1 MNDGGFG
8 LYVHWPFCQSKCP
21 YCDFNSHVREKID
34 QSRWTTGLLAEIEYF
49 AANADGRPLDTIFF
63 GGGTPSLMNPE
74 TIATVIETARK
85 AWSFSN
91 DIEITME
98 ANPSSVEASRF
109 AEYANAGVNR
119 VSLGVQSLSDKAL
132 KFLGRQHSAEDAIK
146 AIEIASSNFSRWSVD
161 LIYALPGQ
169 SLRAWETELE
179 TVLSFAST
187 HLSAYQL
194 TIEPGTA
201 FHGAHSRGLFEMP
214 EEELAGQLFEETQS
228 IMASKGLENYEIS
241 NHAQPGEEA
250 RHNLIYWRGGSWVGV
265 GPGAHGRLDICGQRT
280 ALRQVRSPE
289 AWISKVEGSGHGIA
303 ESQTL
308 DSHDIGRENLMMGLR
323 LNEGVD
329 LQRLSLQTGASLDT
343 FIDETALNIL
353 IENGFLEINA
363 SHLRATSEGRQRLNA
378 VLSRLIT

>member
-34 QSRWTTGLLAEIEYF
+34 QTRWTTGLLAEIEYF

-194 TIEPGTA
+194 TIESGTA

-241 NHAQPGEEA
+241 NHA
-250 RHNLIYWRGGSWVGV
+250 
-265 GPGAHGRLDICGQRT
+265 
-280 ALRQVRSPE
+280 
-289 AWISKVEGSGHGIA
+289 
-303 ESQTL
+303 
-308 DSHDIGRENLMMGLR
+308 
-323 LNEGVD
+323 
-329 LQRLSLQTGASLDT
+329 
-343 FIDETALNIL
+343 
-353 IENGFLEINA
+353 
-363 SHLRATSEGRQRLNA
+363 
-378 VLSRLIT
+378 